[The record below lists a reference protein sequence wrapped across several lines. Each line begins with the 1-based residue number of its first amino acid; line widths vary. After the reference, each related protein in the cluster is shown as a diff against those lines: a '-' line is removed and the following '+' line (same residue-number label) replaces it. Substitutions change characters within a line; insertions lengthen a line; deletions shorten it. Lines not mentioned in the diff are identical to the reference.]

1 MNDCQNAAIRD
12 QLPELLHDRL
22 EARARTVVLAHV
34 DGCGDCRSELEL
46 LRGLHGMLIART
58 PRVDV
63 QYVMGALPLA
73 ARRTSKRPVARGH
86 TWADWRV
93 AAAVTVLALGGG
105 SVAML
110 HRGTPPVGSAATTGG
125 ASTTMSTSPASAGQ
139 APAAQSAPF
148 ASNAATSAAVASVG
162 ATPGGISMS
171 GRLDDLSD
179 EQLQA
184 LLEQVGDL
192 QAIPI
197 TEPDPVAI
205 QVEST
210 SGAAPEGA

>member
-1 MNDCQNAAIRD
+1 MNDCQNAVIRD

-22 EARARTVVLAHV
+22 DVTARTVVLAHV
-34 DGCGDCRSELEL
+34 GDCEDCQSELEL

-63 QYVMGALPLA
+63 QYVIGALPLA
-73 ARRTSKRPVARGH
+73 ARRPASRPVARRR

-93 AAAVTVLALGGG
+93 AAAVTLLAVGGG
-105 SVAML
+105 SLAVL
-110 HRGTPPVGSAATTGG
+110 HRSTSPIAPVATPAVSTAATAGQAAPAAATTP
-125 ASTTMSTSPASAGQ
+125 SVPSPMAATPAVASAG
-139 APAAQSAPF
+139 AAA
-148 ASNAATSAAVASVG
+148 N
-162 ATPGGISMS
+162 GISMS

-184 LLEQVGDL
+184 LLDQVSGL

-197 TEPDPVAI
+197 AEPDPVAI

-210 SGAAPEGA
+210 SGASPEGA